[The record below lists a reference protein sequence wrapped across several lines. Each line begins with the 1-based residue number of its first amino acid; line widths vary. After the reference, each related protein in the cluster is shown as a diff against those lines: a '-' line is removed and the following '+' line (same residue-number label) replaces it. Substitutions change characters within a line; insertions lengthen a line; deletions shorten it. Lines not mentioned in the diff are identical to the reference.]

1 MAEQT
6 FEARAVARYIQIS
19 PYKVRRVV
27 NVVRGMPVEQAVATL
42 RLMPHRAAKPVRK
55 VIESA
60 AANAEENL
68 GLSRSDLYIAEIR
81 VDEGPTRKWRRF
93 AARGRFKP
101 ILKRSS
107 HISVVLRE
115 MGS

>member
-6 FEARAVARYIQIS
+6 LEARAVARYIQMS

-68 GLSRSDLYIAEIR
+68 GLSRRA
-81 VDEGPTRKWRRF
+81 PFRRAWSF
-93 AARGRFKP
+93 QAHFEAKQSHFGCAA
-101 ILKRSS
+101 
-107 HISVVLRE
+107 
-115 MGS
+115 